1 MCVNGCCVCD
11 CVVESEWEHFYDE
24 LFLYYIDK
32 MLRLRVERCALRKEI
47 AE

>member
-1 MCVNGCCVCD
+1 M
-11 CVVESEWEHFYDE
+11 VVVFVIVLLKVSGSIFMMNCS
-24 LFLYYIDK
+24 LYYIDK